1 MSTAVKKGW
10 RPLAVFIL
18 LLILWEGFARVLSV
32 PSWLLPLP
40 TQIVK
45 EAFTGYALFTPH
57 ILSTITLSASGY
69 LIGISVGICV
79 AILLFRIP
87 LLQQAF
93 YPLLILSQNI
103 PVIVLAPLLVI
114 WFGFGMLPKIIV
126 IVLVVFFPVTI
137 AALDGFRQT
146 DRDMLHY
153 LKMIGASDR
162 QIFWKLQWPHSL
174 ASLFSGLKI
183 AATYSVMGAV
193 ISEWLGANKGIGVYM
208 TLASSSFKT
217 DRVFVAIVLIMV
229 LSLLYFGIIL
239 VVEKSLLK
247 WRSQGR
253 SGSNGTTNP

>member
-1 MSTAVKKGW
+1 MSSVLKKGW
-10 RPLAVFIL
+10 RPLTVIIL
-18 LLILWEGFARVLSV
+18 LLILWEAAARIFQV
-32 PSWLLPLP
+32 PAWLLPLP
-40 TQIVK
+40 TDILN
-45 EAFTGYALFTPH
+45 EAITGHALYTPH
-57 ILSTITLSASGY
+57 ILSTITLSATGY
-69 LIGISVGICV
+69 ALGITVGISV

-87 LLQQAF
+87 FLQQAF

-114 WFGFGMLPKIIV
+114 WFGFGMMPKVIV

-153 LKMIGASDR
+153 LKMIGANNR

-174 ASLFSGLKI
+174 PSLFSGLKI
-183 AATYSVMGAV
+183 AGTYSVMGAV

-217 DRVFVAIVLIMV
+217 DRVFVAILLIMI
-229 LSLLYFGIIL
+229 LSLVYFSIIL
-239 VVEKSLLK
+239 TVEKIILRFK
-247 WRSQGR
+247 TDGR
-253 SGSNGTTNP
+253 SGDNG